1 VQCVRL
7 CVFCRA
13 SLTQGVVCLL
23 CVSSGA
29 LGWWAWRPSPWLS
42 GWSPSPSVPRGWT
55 SWTESTGA
63 WRTSKIENALQ
74 KIEGK
79 LGASFSS
86 PPARVVRDARKAI
99 NQLQSGSKLVGDG
112 AAAEPLH
119 RMPGEEWTGQDQHHY
134 DTNMAEAVG
143 EDGTT
148 AYDGMKLPPSFMP
161 ISGTLHYLVSFAPD

>member
-1 VQCVRL
+1 MCSA
-7 CVFCRA
+7 C
-13 SLTQGVVCLL
+13 VVCILSRFPHSRR
-23 CVSSGA
+23 CVLAVREQRSSGLVGLAAVA
-29 LGWWAWRPSPWLS
+29 LVVGLVAVSQRAARVDELDGIDW
-42 GWSPSPSVPRGWT
+42 GV
-55 SWTESTGA
+55 E
-63 WRTSKIENALQ
+63 TSKIENALQ

>member
-1 VQCVRL
+1 MLAVREQ
-7 CVFCRA
+7 R
-13 SLTQGVVCLL
+13 
-23 CVSSGA
+23 SSGLVGLAAVA
-29 LGWWAWRPSPWLS
+29 LVVGLVAVSQRAARVDELDGIDW
-42 GWSPSPSVPRGWT
+42 GV
-55 SWTESTGA
+55 E
-63 WRTSKIENALQ
+63 TSKIENALQ

-79 LGASFSS
+79 LGASFSG